1 MAEQKVFV
9 DNSTTN
15 PVNVT
20 GSVTSTPSGT
30 QTVSGTVTA
39 NQGTAA
45 ATASAWPTKVG
56 NGSANVDVAPTA
68 PAGQGNAL
76 LVATGPLTA
85 GTTITAG
92 SGTANGST
100 VDYGCAKANVTLV
113 VVAGAGVSAGVVA
126 LEVSHDNTNWY
137 RHTATVTTTAPGV
150 SQVSIAGVAFRYC
163 RGVIATAITGGTVTC
178 TIMAT
183 G

>member
-1 MAEQKVFV
+1 MSEQRVFV
-9 DNSTTN
+9 DNPTTN

-20 GSVTSTPSGT
+20 GTISTTPSGT
-30 QTVSGTVTA
+30 QTVAGTVTA

-45 ATASAWPTKVG
+45 VTASAWPTKIG
-56 NGSANVDVAPTA
+56 NGSANVDVAPIA

-85 GTTITAG
+85 GTTLTAASG
-92 SGTANGST
+92 ISSGTT
-100 VDYGCAKANVTLV
+100 IDYGCAKANVTLV
-113 VVAGAGVSAGVVA
+113 IVASAGVSAGVVA
-126 LEVSHDNTNWY
+126 LEVSHDGTNWY
-137 RHTATVTTTAPGV
+137 RHTTASTVTAPGV
-150 SQVSIAGVAFRYC
+150 TQVTMTGFAFRHC
-163 RGVIATAITGGTVTC
+163 RGAITTAITGGTVTC